1 MSLEIAP
8 LDGNA
13 AAGPLGQFLA
23 FEVTT
28 ARTTCGACGH
38 EGPLAE
44 LRLYSRGAGIVLRC
58 PCCEAV
64 NVRMLEAR
72 CFANLDLSGL
82 ARISIPIPTSGG

>member
-1 MSLEIAP
+1 MNLDIAA

-13 AAGPLGQFLA
+13 AAGRLGQLFA

-44 LRLYSRGAGIVLRC
+44 LRLYGRQAGIVLRC
-58 PCCEAV
+58 PRCEAV
-64 NVRMLEAR
+64 NIRMLEAR
-72 CFANLDLSGL
+72 RFANLDLSGL
-82 ARISIPIPTSGG
+82 ARISIPVTPSGG